1 MNVLE
6 AIFRVLVFVAG
17 LWVVILTIRNAIE
30 TFVLPRSANTPITRL
45 VFRATI
51 RVFRLRL
58 RKAQTYEERD
68 RIMALYAP
76 ISLALLPVVLLFCIL
91 IGYMLMFYALLGGS
105 LYEAFKVSGSSLM
118 TLGFVLSDSFPS
130 YILEFSQAALG
141 MILIAML
148 IGYLPTLYGIFSKR
162 EAAVN
167 LLEVRAGS
175 PPSALEMLSRIHRIH
190 GLSYLTDLWAQW
202 EVWFVELE
210 ESHTS
215 FASVVFFRSPQ
226 SDRSW
231 VTAAGTVLDAAAIT
245 ASTLDMPR
253 NPQAELTIRAG
264 YLALRRICDFF
275 NIEYNNHPNPDDP
288 ISIAREEYDA
298 VYDALA
304 EAGLP
309 MKQDREQTWRDY
321 AGWRVNYDRPLLSL
335 AALTMAPYAPWS
347 SDRSLPRWEAYRK
360 DGRMPLLH
368 R

>member
-1 MNVLE
+1 MNVVE
-6 AIFRVLVFVAG
+6 PVLRILAFITG
-17 LWVVILTIRNAIE
+17 LLVVTLAIRNAIE
-30 TFVLPRSANTPITRL
+30 TFVLPRSANVPITRF

-51 RVFRLRL
+51 QVFRLRL
-58 RKAQTYEERD
+58 RKSRSYEERD

-76 ISLALLPVVLLFCIL
+76 ISLVLLPATLLFCIL
-91 IGYMLMFYALLGGS
+91 IGYMLMFYAVNGGL

-130 YILEFSQAALG
+130 YILEFSEAAIG

-190 GLSYLTDLWAQW
+190 GLSYLSALWAQW
-202 EVWFVELE
+202 ELWFVELE

-226 SDRSW
+226 PDRSW

-245 ASTLDMPR
+245 ASTLDLPR

-275 NIEYNNHPNPDDP
+275 GIEYNRDP
-288 ISIAREEYDA
+288 TPTDLISIAREEYDA
-298 VYDALA
+298 VYDALV
-304 EAGLP
+304 EVGLP
-309 MKQDREQTWRDY
+309 MKQDREQAWRDY
-321 AGWRVNYDRPLLSL
+321 SGWRVNYDRPLLSL

-347 SDRSLPRWEAYRK
+347 SDRSLPRWESYRA
-360 DGRMPLLH
+360 DGRMSLF
-368 R
+368 RK